1 MALRPQRRGRPTTA
15 PARKTK
21 LSQKKRKNNF
31 NFVTTQM
38 YSNFKEQAIEYVK
51 QAVQEDNAGNYVKAF
66 PLYMNA
72 LEYFKTHLK
81 YEKNPKIKE
90 AITAKFTEYLRRA
103 EEIRADDSE
112 QSKLRAGLNSA
123 IITEKPN
130 IKWNDVAGLE
140 SAKQALQEAVILP
153 VKFPQ
158 FFTGKRRPWRAFL
171 LYGPPGTGKSYL
183 AKAVATEADSTF
195 FRFHIATVPPFS
207 AVIGVADTEHQGQIV
222 KVELCSIEPAAG
234 CSTRGGG
241 ISSSDLVSKWMGE
254 SEKLVANLFQM
265 ARENAPSIIFI
276 DEIDSLCGT
285 RGEGN
290 ESEASRRIKT
300 ELLVQMQNMAAPVH
314 VAPACAGSGEGSDH
328 FGSIGVGHN
337 DDKVLVLAATN
348 TPYALDQAVRR
359 RFDKRIYIPLPDAKA
374 RQHMFKVHLG
384 DTPHSLSESDFE
396 VLGRRTEGFS
406 GSDVAVCVKDVLFEP
421 VRKTQ
426 DAMYFFKIDGDMW
439 MPCGPKQP
447 GAVQTTMQDLASK
460 GLASQILPPPIS
472 KNDFEKVLARQRP
485 TVGKKDLEVHEKFTK
500 EFGEE
505 G

>member
-1 MALRPQRRGRPTTA
+1 
-15 PARKTK
+15 
-21 LSQKKRKNNF
+21 
-31 NFVTTQM
+31 M

-51 QAVQEDNAGNYVKAF
+51 QAVQEDNAGNYAKAF

-90 AITAKFTEYLRRA
+90 AITQKFTEYLRRA
-103 EEIRADDSE
+103 EEIRAVLDDGVAAGANGDAAAAMKTKPKAKGGGEGGDGEDAE
-112 QSKLRAGLNSA
+112 QSKLRSGLDSA
-123 IITEKPN
+123 IIREKPN
-130 IKWNDVAGLE
+130 VKWNDVAGLE

-195 FRFHIATVPPFS
+195 FSV
-207 AVIGVADTEHQGQIV
+207 
-222 KVELCSIEPAAG
+222 
-234 CSTRGGG
+234 
-241 ISSSDLVSKWMGE
+241 SSSDLVSKWMGE

-265 ARENAPSIIFI
+265 ARESAPSIIFV
-276 DEIDSLCGT
+276 DEIDSLCGQ

-300 ELLVQMQNMAAPVH
+300 ELLVQMQ
-314 VAPACAGSGEGSDH
+314 
-328 FGSIGVGHN
+328 GVGNN
-337 DDKVLVLAATN
+337 DQKVLVLAATN
-348 TPYALDQAVRR
+348 TPYALDQAIRR
-359 RFDKRIYIPLPDAKA
+359 RFDKRIHIPLPDLKA

-384 DTPHSLSESDFE
+384 DTPHNLAESDFE
-396 VLGRRTEGFS
+396 ILARKTEGFS
-406 GSDVAVCVKDVLFEP
+406 GSDIAVCVKDVLFEP

-426 DAMYFFKIDGDMW
+426 DAMFFVKTKNDMW
-439 MPCGPKQP
+439 VPCGPKQP
-447 GAVQTTMQDLASK
+447 GAVQTTMQDLASQ

-472 KNDFEKVLARQRP
+472 RTDFDKVLARQRP
-485 TVGKKDLEVHEKFTK
+485 TVSKADLEVHERFTK

>member
-1 MALRPQRRGRPTTA
+1 
-15 PARKTK
+15 
-21 LSQKKRKNNF
+21 
-31 NFVTTQM
+31 M

-51 QAVQEDNAGNYVKAF
+51 QAVHEDNAGNYAKAF

-81 YEKNPKIKE
+81 YEKNPKIRE
-90 AITAKFTEYLRRA
+90 AITQRFTEYLRRA
-103 EEIRADDSE
+103 EEIRAVLDDGGPGPASNGDAAVATRPKSKPKDGSGGGGGEGGGDGEDPE
-112 QSKLRAGLNSA
+112 QAKLRAGLNSA
-123 IITEKPN
+123 IIREKPN
-130 IKWNDVAGLE
+130 VKWNDVAGLE

-195 FRFHIATVPPFS
+195 FS
-207 AVIGVADTEHQGQIV
+207 
-222 KVELCSIEPAAG
+222 
-234 CSTRGGG
+234 

-254 SEKLVANLFQM
+254 SEKLVSNLFQM

-276 DEIDSLCGT
+276 DEIDSLCGQ

-300 ELLVQMQNMAAPVH
+300 ELLVQMQ
-314 VAPACAGSGEGSDH
+314 
-328 FGSIGVGHN
+328 GVGNN
-337 DDKVLVLAATN
+337 DQKVLVLAATN
-348 TPYALDQAVRR
+348 TPYALDQ
-359 RFDKRIYIPLPDAKA
+359 
-374 RQHMFKVHLG
+374 VHLG
-384 DTPHSLSESDFE
+384 DTPHNLTERDFE
-396 VLGRRTEGFS
+396 YLASRTDGFS
-406 GSDVAVCVKDVLFEP
+406 GSDISVCVKDVLFEP

-426 DAMYFFKIDGDMW
+426 DAMFFFKSPEGMW
-439 MPCGPKQP
+439 IPCGPKQH
-447 GAVQTTMQDLASK
+447 GAVQTTMTDLATK
-460 GLASQILPPPIS
+460 GLASQILPPPITRT
-472 KNDFEKVLARQRP
+472 DFEKVLARQRP
-485 TVGKKDLEVHEKFTK
+485 TVSKTDLEVHEKFTK

>member
-1 MALRPQRRGRPTTA
+1 
-15 PARKTK
+15 
-21 LSQKKRKNNF
+21 
-31 NFVTTQM
+31 M

-72 LEYFKTHLK
+72 LEYFRTHLK

-90 AITAKFTEYLRRA
+90 AITQKFTEYLRRA
-103 EEIRADDSE
+103 EEIRAVLDEGGPGPTSNGGAAVATRPKTKPKDGDDGGEDPE

-123 IITEKPN
+123 IIREKPN
-130 IKWNDVAGLE
+130 VKWNDVAGLE

-183 AKAVATEADSTF
+183 AKAVATEAESTF
-195 FRFHIATVPPFS
+195 FS
-207 AVIGVADTEHQGQIV
+207 
-222 KVELCSIEPAAG
+222 
-234 CSTRGGG
+234 

-265 ARENAPSIIFI
+265 AH
-276 DEIDSLCGT
+276 SLCGQ

-300 ELLVQMQNMAAPVH
+300 ELLVQMQ
-314 VAPACAGSGEGSDH
+314 
-328 FGSIGVGHN
+328 GVGN
-337 DDKVLVLAATN
+337 NEQKVLVLAATN
-348 TPYALDQAVRR
+348 TPYALDQVRFR
-359 RFDKRIYIPLPDAKA
+359 QNPLDDILFSQFYYQLSSNLHIPLPDLKA

-384 DTPHSLSESDFE
+384 DTPHNLTERDFE
-396 VLGRRTEGFS
+396 NLARKTDGFS
-406 GSDVAVCVKDVLFEP
+406 GSDIAVCVKDVLFEP

-426 DAMYFFKIDGDMW
+426 DAMFFINTENDMW
-439 MPCGPKQP
+439 VPCGPKQQ
-447 GAVQTTMQDLASK
+447 GAIQTTMQDLAGNGLGSK
-460 GLASQILPPPIS
+460 ILPPPIS
-472 KNDFEKVLARQRP
+472 KTDFDKVLARQRP
-485 TVGKKDLEVHEKFTK
+485 TVSKGDLEVHERFTR

>member
-1 MALRPQRRGRPTTA
+1 
-15 PARKTK
+15 
-21 LSQKKRKNNF
+21 
-31 NFVTTQM
+31 M

-51 QAVQEDNAGNYVKAF
+51 QAVQEDNAGNYNKAF

-81 YEKNPKIKE
+81 YEKNPKIRE
-90 AITAKFTEYLRRA
+90 AITHKFTEYLRRA
-103 EEIRADDSE
+103 EEIRAVLDEGGSGPGSNGDAAVATKKPKSKGKDGDGGEDPE
-112 QSKLRAGLNSA
+112 QSKLRAGLDSA
-123 IITEKPN
+123 IVREKPN
-130 IKWNDVAGLE
+130 VKWTDVAGLE

-195 FRFHIATVPPFS
+195 FSV
-207 AVIGVADTEHQGQIV
+207 
-222 KVELCSIEPAAG
+222 
-234 CSTRGGG
+234 
-241 ISSSDLVSKWMGE
+241 SSSDLVSKWMGE
-254 SEKLVANLFQM
+254 SEKLVSNLFEM
-265 ARENAPSIIFI
+265 ARESAPSIIFV
-276 DEIDSLCGT
+276 DEIDSLCGQ

-300 ELLVQMQNMAAPVH
+300 ELLVQMQ
-314 VAPACAGSGEGSDH
+314 
-328 FGSIGVGHN
+328 GVGHN
-337 DDKVLVLAATN
+337 DEKVLVLAATN
-348 TPYALDQAVRR
+348 TPYALDQAIRR
-359 RFDKRIYIPLPDAKA
+359 RFDKRIYIPLPDVKA

-384 DTPHSLSESDFE
+384 DTPHNLNETDFE
-396 VLGRRTEGFS
+396 YLARKTEGFS

-426 DAMYFFKIDGDMW
+426 DAMFFFKSADGTW

-447 GAVQTTMQDLASK
+447 GAIQITMQDLAEK
-460 GLASQILPPPIS
+460 GLAEKIIPPPIS
-472 KNDFEKVLARQRP
+472 RTDFEKVLARQRP
-485 TVGKKDLEVHEKFTK
+485 TVSKSDLEVHERFTK

>member
-1 MALRPQRRGRPTTA
+1 
-15 PARKTK
+15 
-21 LSQKKRKNNF
+21 
-31 NFVTTQM
+31 M

-51 QAVQEDNAGNYVKAF
+51 QAVQEDNAGNYNKAF

-81 YEKNPKIKE
+81 YEKNPKIRE
-90 AITAKFTEYLRRA
+90 AITHKFTEYLRRA
-103 EEIRADDSE
+103 EEIRAVLDGGGSGPGPNGDAAVATKPKSKGRKDGDGGEDPE
-112 QSKLRAGLNSA
+112 QSKLRAGLDSA
-123 IITEKPN
+123 IVREKPN
-130 IKWNDVAGLE
+130 VKWSDVAGLE

-195 FRFHIATVPPFS
+195 FSV
-207 AVIGVADTEHQGQIV
+207 
-222 KVELCSIEPAAG
+222 
-234 CSTRGGG
+234 
-241 ISSSDLVSKWMGE
+241 SSSDLVSKWMGE
-254 SEKLVANLFQM
+254 SEKLVSNLFEM
-265 ARENAPSIIFI
+265 ARESAPSIIFV
-276 DEIDSLCGT
+276 DEIDSLCGQ

-300 ELLVQMQNMAAPVH
+300 ELLVQMQ
-314 VAPACAGSGEGSDH
+314 
-328 FGSIGVGHN
+328 GVGHN
-337 DDKVLVLAATN
+337 DEKVLVLAATN
-348 TPYALDQAVRR
+348 TPYALDQAIRR
-359 RFDKRIYIPLPDAKA
+359 RFDKRIYIPLPDVKA

-384 DTPHSLSESDFE
+384 DTPHNLNEADFE
-396 VLGRRTEGFS
+396 YLARKTEGFS

-426 DAMYFFKIDGDMW
+426 DAMFFFKSPDGTW
-439 MPCGPKQP
+439 MPCGPKQS
-447 GAVQTTMQDLASK
+447 GAIQITMQDLAEK
-460 GLASQILPPPIS
+460 GLAEKIIPPPIS
-472 KNDFEKVLARQRP
+472 RTDFEKVLARQRP
-485 TVGKKDLEVHEKFTK
+485 TVSKSDLEVHERFTK

>member
-1 MALRPQRRGRPTTA
+1 
-15 PARKTK
+15 
-21 LSQKKRKNNF
+21 
-31 NFVTTQM
+31 M

-51 QAVQEDNAGNYVKAF
+51 QAVQEDNAGNYSKAF

-81 YEKNPKIKE
+81 YEKNPKIRE
-90 AITAKFTEYLRRA
+90 AITGKFTEYLRRA
-103 EEIRADDSE
+103 EEIRAVLDEGGPGPGSNGGDAAIATKPKSNKPKDGGDGEDPE
-112 QSKLRAGLNSA
+112 QSKLRAGLDSA
-123 IITEKPN
+123 IVREKPN
-130 IKWNDVAGLE
+130 IKWTDVAGLE

-195 FRFHIATVPPFS
+195 FSV
-207 AVIGVADTEHQGQIV
+207 
-222 KVELCSIEPAAG
+222 
-234 CSTRGGG
+234 
-241 ISSSDLVSKWMGE
+241 SSSDLVSKWMGE
-254 SEKLVANLFQM
+254 SEKLVSNLFEM
-265 ARENAPSIIFI
+265 ARESSPSIIFV
-276 DEIDSLCGT
+276 DEIDSLCGQ

-300 ELLVQMQNMAAPVH
+300 ELLVQMQ
-314 VAPACAGSGEGSDH
+314 
-328 FGSIGVGHN
+328 GVGHS

-348 TPYALDQAVRR
+348 TPYALDQAIRR
-359 RFDKRIYIPLPDAKA
+359 RFDKRIYIPLPEAKA

-384 DTPHSLSESDFE
+384 DTPHNLTESDFE
-396 VLGRRTEGFS
+396 YLGLKTEGFS
-406 GSDVAVCVKDVLFEP
+406 GSDVSVCVKDVLFEP

-426 DAMYFFKIDGDMW
+426 DAMFFFKSADGTW
-439 MPCGPKQP
+439 MPCGPRQP
-447 GAVQTTMQDLASK
+447 GAIQTTMQDLASK
-460 GLASQILPPPIS
+460 GLAEKIIPPPITRT
-472 KNDFEKVLARQRP
+472 DFEKVLARQRP
-485 TVGKKDLEVHEKFTK
+485 TVSKSDLDVHERFTQ